1 MFQMFGFRGM
11 RERPTA
17 AFLSFVFLAAGSL
30 GSSLAP
36 AAAGDDPAARDL
48 TVEQSVVFDVEA
60 PTPGAPASERL
71 SVTAWVDRNDNTYA
85 LGEKVILFVKTNR
98 DAYVSVFNVGASGK
112 TTVLF
117 PNEHQTDHKV
127 LGNQVVKIPSSRSGA
142 NFKVKGPVGHELIKV
157 IASTSPK
164 PVFGREKM
172 ARTRSM
178 SPFAT
183 LTVSA
188 RSMARDLQVTMD
200 TQADQQWDDYNKV
213 ITTVARR

>member
-11 RERPTA
+11 RERPA
-17 AFLSFVFLAAGSL
+17 AVLLSFVFLAAGSL

-60 PTPGAPASERL
+60 PAPGGAPAAERL
-71 SVTAWVDRNDNTYA
+71 DVVAWVDRNDNTYA
-85 LGEKVILFVKTNR
+85 LGEKVSLFVKTNR
-98 DAYVSVFNVGASGK
+98 DAYVSVFNVGPSGQ

-117 PNEHQTDHKV
+117 PNAHQTDHKV
-127 LGNQVVKIPSSRSGA
+127 SGNKVVRIPSSRSGA
-142 NFKVKGPVGHELIKV
+142 SFRVRGPVGRELIKV

-164 PVFGREKM
+164 PIFGTGK
-172 ARTRSM
+172 TRSAGA
-178 SPFAT
+178 FAT
-183 LTVSA
+183 VTAGA

-200 TQADQQWDDYNKV
+200 TQADQEWDDYNKI
-213 ITTVARR
+213 ITTVASR